1 MMNLPI
7 TPDFQV
13 WPQAPA
19 ITELRVHDG
28 ALMVL
33 WADGKEAYFAPQMLA
48 ENDPAADVLHPKSR
62 EMLISPLD
70 LPCDLQVNNAVCDA
84 NGSVVI
90 TWNLDRRASHF
101 HADWLRG
108 IAWFNGDSEDLAP
121 TERVSWN
128 ATELPEPP
136 TFDGPTVLQ
145 DSGAELAWLEALA
158 QYGIARL
165 EKLPQQDGL
174 LEHVVT
180 RIGPVRESNFGR
192 QYTLEIKDDP
202 DSNAFTSD
210 ALLQH
215 IDMPTRESPHGLQF
229 LYCRANTTT
238 GGEGVYCDGIKIL
251 EDIRVEHPDVF
262 ESLSQDKWTFN
273 NRAKSSDYR
282 ARGTI
287 AELDDLGQITG
298 IRFTPW
304 LRAPLKAPLAIQQR
318 AYAAIRTLI
327 TFAQDDKYRLAFR
340 YRPGDLVAFDN
351 RRVLHGRAG
360 YDAHGGTRF
369 IEGIYSDRDDL
380 FSRIRVLTKEQT
392 NGCLISRQQS

>member
-1 MMNLPI
+1 MNLPI

-13 WPQAPA
+13 WTKAPA
-19 ITELRVHDG
+19 MTELQVVDG
-28 ALMVL
+28 ALMMA
-33 WADGKEAYFAPQMLA
+33 WADGKVAHFAPLMLA
-48 ENDPAADVLHPKSR
+48 ENDPAADVLHSKSR

-70 LPCDLQVNNAVCDA
+70 LPADLLVQSADRDL
-84 NGSVVI
+84 NGTIVI
-90 TWNLDRRASHF
+90 QWSHERRASHF
-101 HADWLRG
+101 HPDWLRG
-108 IAWFNGDSEDLAP
+108 VAWFDDDVQDLAP
-121 TERVSWN
+121 TSRISWN
-128 ATELPEPP
+128 ATEMPVPP
-136 TFDGPTVLQ
+136 TFDGPTVLN
-145 DSGAELAWLEALA
+145 DVGAELAWLEALA

-165 EKLPQQDGL
+165 ENLPQQDGL
-174 LEHVVT
+174 LEQIVT
-180 RIGPVRESNFGR
+180 QIGPVRDSNFGR

-251 EDIRVEHPDVF
+251 EDMRVEQPDAF
-262 ESLSQDKWTFN
+262 TSLCQDVWTFN

-282 ARGTI
+282 AKGPI
-287 AELDDLGQITG
+287 AELNEVGQVTG

-304 LRAPLKAPLAIQQR
+304 LRAPLKAPLSVQRR
-318 AYAAIRTLI
+318 AYAAVRTLI
-327 TFAQDDKYRLAFR
+327 TYAQDDKYRLAFR
-340 YRPGDLVAFDN
+340 YRPGDLLAFDN

-380 FSRIRVLTKEQT
+380 FSRIRVLQKEQ
-392 NGCLISRQQS
+392 SHD